1 MKITYILPNR
11 TCEIKG
17 ESLYSPL
24 ASERYRIIN
33 PSEELHKLGH
43 EINMNFEPVRG
54 SKTDVVFMGKF
65 LTSPKSWLDTIAEYK
80 DMGAKIVWDICDNY
94 LDQYTKSAEFSAL
107 IKMTDRFTVPSVT
120 MLKLM
125 DDMFNVRPDDKT
137 CNYIPDAPELDWSS
151 HYEMPTKH
159 CLWFGNTKNLE
170 CFFKADF
177 QPSTTIQFITSQNAA
192 KLIDQ
197 LQIKAN
203 VCFTP
208 WSLENVRRALNASTV
223 TLIPAKLDDPWY
235 LTKSANRALE
245 SLWCGVPVLASRIPE
260 YELVGLPGI
269 YFMDDTNF
277 MDGMERML
285 DSISNVKKSQEIIAE
300 KYLITK
306 TVKLWEAAFA

>member
-65 LTSPKSWLDTIAEYK
+65 LTSPKPWLDTIAEYK

-94 LDQYTKSAEFSAL
+94 LDQYTKSAEFSTL
-107 IKMTDRFTVPSVT
+107 LKMTDRFTCPSMEMKKLLDSYFSGSVPVH
-120 MLKLM
+120 
-125 DDMFNVRPDDKT
+125 
-137 CNYIPDAPELDWSS
+137 YIPDAPELEWSS

-177 QPSTTIQFITSQNAA
+177 TPSTTLQLITSQNAA

-208 WSLENVRRALNASTV
+208 WSLENVRKALNASTV

-269 YFMDDTNF
+269 YFLDGSDFIHGMDA
-277 MDGMERML
+277 MDNA
-285 DSISNVKKSQEIIAE
+285 ISAVKKSQEIIAE

-306 TVKLWEAAFA
+306 TVKLWEAAFAEV